1 MNVAETVSLIEAAGA
16 TFRLDGNK
24 VHVRYT
30 SEEQRHKLVAQ
41 VAFLREYRADVAGF
55 LKFRDETIP
64 VMPSGVRL
72 LAWDPK
78 EPPIALE
85 TFLLVTDSVLFA
97 RAALREI
104 SERLTNPKRKYGR
117 PVAQLV
123 AHLARVGV
131 LVVLNAEIQGG
142 ALKV

>member
-1 MNVAETVSLIEAAGA
+1 MNVPETVSLIEAAGA
-16 TFRLDGNK
+16 TFRLGGNK
-24 VHVRYT
+24 VRVRYPD
-30 SEEQRHKLVAQ
+30 EEQRHKLVAQ
-41 VAFLREYRADVAGF
+41 VAFLRDHRADVAAF
-55 LKFRDETIP
+55 LRFRDDTIP
-64 VMPSGVRL
+64 VMPSGVSL

-97 RAALREI
+97 KAALREI
-104 SERLTNPKRKYGR
+104 DERFTNPKRKYGR

-123 AHLARVGV
+123 DHLARVGV
-131 LVVLNAEIQGG
+131 LVALAPEIEGG